1 MIVLDLRDKRP
12 IYEQVVEKL
21 SQLIVCGVLEP
32 DSKLPSVRSLAID
45 LSVNPNTIQRAYA
58 QLEQDGYL
66 YTITGRGNFV
76 ADSSSWKKGR
86 MTVVENDLRQAL
98 KEARQTGM
106 SRESVDR
113 IVTEIWSGAS
123 DVTANSASNAET
135 ASQIDSNGGEE

>member
-21 SQLIVCGVLEP
+21 SQLIVCGVLEA

-76 ADSSSWKKGR
+76 AESSSWKKGR
-86 MTVVENDLRQAL
+86 MTLVENDLRQAL

-106 SRESVDR
+106 SRESVES
-113 IVTEIWSGAS
+113 IVSEIWTDA
-123 DVTANSASNAET
+123 DKSNE
-135 ASQIDSNGGEE
+135 GEEKL

>member
-21 SQLIVCGVLEP
+21 SLLIVCGVLEA

-76 ADSSSWKKGR
+76 AESSSWKKGR
-86 MTVVENDLRQAL
+86 MTLVENDLRQAL

-106 SRESVDR
+106 SRERVES
-113 IVTEIWSGAS
+113 IVSEIWTDA
-123 DVTANSASNAET
+123 DKSNE
-135 ASQIDSNGGEE
+135 GEEKL

>member
-21 SQLIVCGVLEP
+21 SQLIVCGVLEA
-32 DSKLPSVRSLAID
+32 DCKLPSVRSLAID

-76 ADSSSWKKGR
+76 AESSSWKKGR
-86 MTVVENDLRQAL
+86 MTLVENDLRQAL

-106 SRESVDR
+106 SRESVES
-113 IVTEIWSGAS
+113 IVSEIWTDA
-123 DVTANSASNAET
+123 DKSNE
-135 ASQIDSNGGEE
+135 GEE

>member
-21 SQLIVCGVLEP
+21 SQLIVCGVLEA

-76 ADSSSWKKGR
+76 AESSSWKKGR
-86 MTVVENDLRQAL
+86 MTLVENDLRQAL

-106 SRESVDR
+106 SRESVEI
-113 IVTEIWSGAS
+113 IVSEIWTDA
-123 DVTANSASNAET
+123 DKSNE
-135 ASQIDSNGGEE
+135 GEE

>member
-76 ADSSSWKKGR
+76 ADSASWKKGR

>member
-21 SQLIVCGVLEP
+21 SQLIVCGALEP
-32 DSKLPSVRSLAID
+32 DSKLPSVRNLAID

-66 YTITGRGNFV
+66 YTVTGRGNFV
-76 ADSSSWKKGR
+76 SDSSSWKKGR
-86 MTVVENDLRQAL
+86 MSAVENELRQVL

-106 SRESVDR
+106 SRENVEN
-113 IVTEIWSGAS
+113 IVAEIWNVPTAVASESG
-123 DVTANSASNAET
+123 SNV
-135 ASQIDSNGGEE
+135 GEE

>member
-21 SQLIVCGVLEP
+21 SQLIVCGVLEA

-76 ADSSSWKKGR
+76 AESSSWKKGR
-86 MTVVENDLRQAL
+86 MTLVENDLRQAL

-106 SRESVDR
+106 SRESVES
-113 IVTEIWSGAS
+113 IVSEIWTDA
-123 DVTANSASNAET
+123 DKSNE
-135 ASQIDSNGGEE
+135 GEE